1 MIFDRGRKAFP
12 NLPKQQVCNSLQYLK
27 KYVRYEVVFAL
38 QINIK
43 VSYKLISRLCTSNVS
58 YKVVLSL
65 LMGSHN
71 YTSYNYNALFT
82 RNVTYTAAS
91 FILLCLLLTCFHF
104 SKLLFFLY
112 YVWLCLMAVLFP
124 VCIFQSLWNLKFS
137 GVKLQKY

>member
-1 MIFDRGRKAFP
+1 M
-12 NLPKQQVCNSLQYLK
+12 
-27 KYVRYEVVFAL
+27 RYEVVFAL

-104 SKLLFFLY
+104 SKLLFFSL
-112 YVWLCLMAVLFP
+112 LCLALSDGSPFSSLYFSIIVESEVLRGQITKILMGP
-124 VCIFQSLWNLKFS
+124 V
-137 GVKLQKY
+137 